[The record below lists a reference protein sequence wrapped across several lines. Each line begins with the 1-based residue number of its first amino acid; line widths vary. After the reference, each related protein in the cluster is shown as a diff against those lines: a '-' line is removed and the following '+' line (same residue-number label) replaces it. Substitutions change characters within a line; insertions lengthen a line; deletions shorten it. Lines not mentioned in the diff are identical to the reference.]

1 MTDPVDPPRLVDSNE
16 IPDELRQ
23 GLQGLRAHVP
33 SSAQMAALSDRLGV
47 EQMTAPAAASPA
59 SAVLAKALIGV
70 GVAVGGAG
78 LLWFLRSG
86 SPDAVSN
93 GEKPQAAVA
102 ARAPVS
108 ERKPVADEPTGS
120 AAGTGAASPRAAD
133 TAENPGTRTV
143 DTPAGA
149 ENVKATDRTESRGGA
164 EGSGRNPQSA
174 RAPATVGLGAKA
186 ESPSSPARAPSSVA
200 GSGGAGSK
208 PQESPKSGE
217 SEIALLRDA
226 RATLAVDPAEALAIT
241 ERHRASFPRGAL
253 GQEREM
259 IAITALVKLGRTD
272 AAQKRAEQFRAAHP
286 TSAYLVQ
293 LERILPKK

>member
-1 MTDPVDPPRLVDSNE
+1 MTDDLDPPRLVDSNE

-23 GLQGLRAHVP
+23 GLEGLRAHVP
-33 SSAQMAALSDRLGV
+33 SGAQMAALSDRLGV

-59 SAVLAKALIGV
+59 SAVIAKALIGV

-86 SPDAVSN
+86 SPDAASK
-93 GEKPQAAVA
+93 GETPPAAVA
-102 ARAPVS
+102 TQAPAVVSPGQPPGNDPSGSAPGAGTVGTAAGNSEAPGSETAEAPV
-108 ERKPVADEPTGS
+108 A
-120 AAGTGAASPRAAD
+120 
-133 TAENPGTRTV
+133 AENTR
-143 DTPAGA
+143 
-149 ENVKATDRTESRGGA
+149 ATDRSRRVGT
-164 EGSGRNPQSA
+164 GSGRNTPSDPAAGSVGPIAKSEGAASSA
-174 RAPATVGLGAKA
+174 RAPSNVTA
-186 ESPSSPARAPSSVA
+186 
-200 GSGGAGSK
+200 SGGAAAK
-208 PQESPKSGE
+208 PQETPKSGE

-241 ERHRASFPRGAL
+241 ERHRATFPRGSL
-253 GQEREM
+253 GQEREI

-272 AAQKRAEQFRAAHP
+272 AAQKRAELFRAAHP